1 MKIITLER
9 KTIDGKPVV
18 YGVGENGDDYRDWWC
33 VIETKAE
40 EEIYDRAFG
49 WDNSAS
55 YIPVWNDLVKKAG
68 EPFGLAWGDDDI
80 YGYLRPDEDCP
91 DIKEEFIDG
100 EGDTWVRVE

>member
-1 MKIITLER
+1 MKIITMKRL
-9 KTIDGKPVV
+9 TINGEPIDFEADGDP
-18 YGVGENGDDYRDWWC
+18 DDWWC

-100 EGDTWVRVE
+100 EGDRWIRVE